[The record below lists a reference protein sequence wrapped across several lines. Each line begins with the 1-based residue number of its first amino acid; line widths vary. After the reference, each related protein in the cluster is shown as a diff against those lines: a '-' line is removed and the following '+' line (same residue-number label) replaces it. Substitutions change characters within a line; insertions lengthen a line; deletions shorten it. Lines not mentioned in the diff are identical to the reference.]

1 MKNWAMVFFIVLFS
15 LFFIVQLSNATDI
28 RVEGVSAVWMIQEA
42 ADAYTKINPDIS
54 ISITDTKSSLAIE
67 NVSRGTTDI
76 AVFVDNTTNKGAD
89 ISQLKKTLF
98 AKDVPIVIVN
108 SNNPVN
114 SLDIEEVRGIFRD
127 KIDNW
132 GMVGGPFNPIITV
145 GNNLTYSKTGKQ
157 SGYRKQFYSQ
167 ILNENFTLFDTAI
180 QTQKNEEVCI
190 QVASIPYAIGYSNF
204 YYVDQRNLDSNM
216 MGFKPVAIK
225 VGDQELYPTYENIMN
240 ESYPY
245 QQNFNIYTR
254 VDANTETKE
263 FVDFLLSPRGQIILT
278 RNGHVPV
285 KSIEYGENIN
295 VSYPINILHPGQY
308 YLTQDLTS
316 ADLINST
323 NFQNPR
329 YLSSFIEITA
339 NNVIF
344 DGMGHTITC
353 NTPSG
358 EATDLICAGVYVH
371 GTSFGP
377 SSNITIKN
385 LTIVSNE
392 GFRLSEV
399 NHVVF
404 EKLIFEQY
412 GWRLN
417 LNNISLNN
425 IKSSSFRN
433 PYVGNIENINQNN
446 FFVYGCKVTNFFINN
461 KQVDKVPG
469 DEPGCEG
476 PPQQIF
482 GLSLFAVLGIL
493 IPKIIWKFSDALE
506 IPWERWGI
514 TKSRL
519 IGINNQID
527 RRKIQIAEKHEAL
540 VKLIHNILIISLIG
554 AVILGYVFYYKFW
567 YRDFDLS
574 ILIMFIVIGTVV
586 FIVHDIIHYLIAKKL
601 KIAARYRFWGWGI
614 IWMIITTLTF
624 PVVFGKP
631 IRTEIENKN
640 ADKKALALAMMS
652 APLAGLILSIGFL
665 LLWMQG
671 GWYYYIGYIGIEM
684 SIMTAFISFFPFSP
698 MDGEKVLKW
707 NPTVWALI
715 FFPLAIVYFK
725 LFILPI

>member
-1 MKNWAMVFFIVLFS
+1 MKRWAMVFFIVLFS
-15 LFFIVQLSNATDI
+15 LFFIVQSSNATDI

-42 ADAYTKINPDIS
+42 ADAYTKIHPDIS

-67 NVSRGTTDI
+67 NVSRGMTDI
-76 AVFVDNTTNKGAD
+76 AVFVDNTTNKSAD

-114 SLDIEEVRGIFRD
+114 SLDIEDVRGIFRG

-132 GMVGGPFNPIITV
+132 GMVGGPFKPIITV
-145 GNNLTYSKTGKQ
+145 GNNLTYSQTGKQ

-167 ILNENFTLFDTAI
+167 VLNENFTLFDTTI

-190 QVASIPYAIGYSNF
+190 QVASTSYAIGYSNF

-254 VDANTETKE
+254 VDTNTETKE

-285 KSIEYGENIN
+285 KSIEYGENID

-308 YLTQDLTS
+308 YLTRDLTS

-339 NNVIF
+339 SNVIF

-358 EATDLICAGVYVH
+358 GATDLICAGVYIH

-399 NHVVF
+399 THVVF
-404 EKLIFEQY
+404 ENIIFEQY
-412 GWRLN
+412 GGRFHLN
-417 LNNISLNN
+417 RIDNLSINNIFSQS
-425 IKSSSFRN
+425 KT
-433 PYVGNIENINQNN
+433 IENINGKN
-446 FFVYGCKVTNFFINN
+446 FSVYGCKVSNFFMNN
-461 KQVDKVPG
+461 KKVEKVPG

-476 PPQQIF
+476 PPQQLF
-482 GLSLFAVLGIL
+482 PLNLFAVLGIL
-493 IPKIIWKFSDALE
+493 IPKFLWKFSDVFE

-519 IGINNQID
+519 IGINTQID
-527 RRKIQIAEKHEAL
+527 RRKKEIAEKHEAL
-540 VKLIHNILIISLIG
+540 VKIIHNILIISLIG
-554 AVILGYVFYYKFW
+554 AVILGFVFYYKFW
-567 YRDFDLS
+567 YRDFDLL

-586 FIVHDIIHYLIAKKL
+586 IIVHDIIHYLFAKKL

-614 IWMIITTLTF
+614 IWMIITTLMF

-631 IRTEIENKN
+631 IRTEIEDKKP
-640 ADKKALALAMMS
+640 DKKALAFAMMS
-652 APLAGLILSIGFL
+652 APLAVLILSIGFL
-665 LLWMQG
+665 LLWSLG

-698 MDGEKVLKW
+698 MDGEKVLNW
-707 NPTVWALI
+707 NKTVWALI
-715 FFPLAIVYFK
+715 FFPLVFVYSI
-725 LFILPI
+725 LFILPFDII